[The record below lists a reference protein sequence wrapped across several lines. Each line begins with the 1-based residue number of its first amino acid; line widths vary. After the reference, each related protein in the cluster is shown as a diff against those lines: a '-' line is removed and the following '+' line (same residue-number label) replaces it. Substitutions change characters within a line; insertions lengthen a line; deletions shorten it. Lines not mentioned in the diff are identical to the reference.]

1 MKSLHSRHHRTCV
14 EGRRRCRRRKEI
26 RDACRAQVQSGALP
40 ADHLADLQ
48 SLLPSLN
55 PQADRD
61 TMDTRGPIFQPFQRP
76 EKPGRVRRRKT
87 RRERNKALLGSRR
100 PLAHHDPPVA
110 IQDPPVD
117 PTASKLVVIT
127 QGRLS
132 REHRGL
138 FNHEVKSLDVGR
150 LLSSGTLA
158 PGSPTL
164 SAKPSP
170 SPGRAQ
176 KPISQSRDKEN
187 QVPGGSGPGPPSSP
201 ELPSM
206 GQLLAELQ
214 CQLSLPQAFP
224 RRNLV
229 QDARDAIVH
238 TLQAC
243 HGCVPDLALVLQ
255 GCQPP
260 LPGAK
265 PGGSERRMTPFWI
278 NIPDQVPEEE
288 RQRKQQGTKEFTFPM
303 PPSSSVPTVHRESL
317 APSRGPWPP
326 PLPSLS
332 SPSGAALGPPTAF
345 DLLKSIWLVATP
357 PPPQPWGIGTPQPMP
372 QPSSPLLPRTS
383 VLDWSPSPPAPLPSL
398 SWVVARNS
406 PEAWSF
412 PPMRLY

>member
-1 MKSLHSRHHRTCV
+1 MCHRAWPSLFT
-14 EGRRRCRRRKEI
+14 
-26 RDACRAQVQSGALP
+26 L
-40 ADHLADLQ
+40 
-48 SLLPSLN
+48 LLPLTYLH
-55 PQADRD
+55 ADGHPIFIFQD
-61 TMDTRGPIFQPFQRP
+61 TMDTRGPVSQPFQQP

-87 RRERNKALLGSRR
+87 RRERNKALVGSRR

-110 IQDPPVD
+110 IRDPPVV

-138 FNHEVKSLDVGR
+138 FNHEVKSLDVAR
-150 LLSSGTLA
+150 LLSSGTLV

-164 SAKPSP
+164 PAKPSP

-176 KPISQSRDKEN
+176 EIAPQSRDKEN
-187 QVPGGSGPGPPSSP
+187 QMPGGSGPGPPSSP
-201 ELPSM
+201 ELPGV
-206 GQLLAELQ
+206 GQLLAELP

-224 RRNLV
+224 RRNLI
-229 QDARDAIVH
+229 QDARDAIVR

-243 HGCVPDLALVLQ
+243 HGCVPDLALVLR

-265 PGGSERRMTPFWI
+265 PGVSERKMTPFWI
-278 NIPDQVPEEE
+278 NSPDQVPEEG

-303 PPSSSVPTVHRESL
+303 PYTSSMPTAHRGSM
-317 APSRGPWPP
+317 APPRGPWPP
-326 PLPSLS
+326 YFPSLS
-332 SPSGAALGPPTAF
+332 SPSGTAWGPPTAF

-357 PPPQPWGIGTPQPMP
+357 PPPRPWGVGLPQPLP

-383 VLDWSPSPPAPLPSL
+383 VLDWSPCPASPPPSL
-398 SWVVARNS
+398 SWVVAQSS

>member
-1 MKSLHSRHHRTCV
+1 
-14 EGRRRCRRRKEI
+14 
-26 RDACRAQVQSGALP
+26 
-40 ADHLADLQ
+40 
-48 SLLPSLN
+48 
-55 PQADRD
+55 
-61 TMDTRGPIFQPFQRP
+61 MDTRGPVSQPFQQP

-87 RRERNKALLGSRR
+87 RRERNKALVGSRR

-110 IQDPPVD
+110 IRDPPVV

-138 FNHEVKSLDVGR
+138 FNHEVKSLDVAR
-150 LLSSGTLA
+150 LLSSGTLV

-164 SAKPSP
+164 PTKLSP

-176 KPISQSRDKEN
+176 ETAPQSRDKEN
-187 QVPGGSGPGPPSSP
+187 QMPGGSGPGPPSSP
-201 ELPSM
+201 ELPGV

-224 RRNLV
+224 RRNLI

-243 HGCVPDLALVLQ
+243 HGCVPDLALVLR

-265 PGGSERRMTPFWI
+265 PGVSERKMTPFWI
-278 NIPDQVPEEE
+278 NSPDQVPEEG

-303 PPSSSVPTVHRESL
+303 PYTSSMPTAHRGSM
-317 APSRGPWPP
+317 APPRGPWPP
-326 PLPSLS
+326 YFPSLS
-332 SPSGAALGPPTAF
+332 SPSGTAWGPPTAF

-357 PPPQPWGIGTPQPMP
+357 PPPRPWGVGLPQPLP

-383 VLDWSPSPPAPLPSL
+383 VLDWSPCPASPPPSL
-398 SWVVARNS
+398 SWVVAQSS